1 MTITAAD
8 VSVAVNGDIRW
19 EAGGAGDGPYTVLEL
34 HRFLQDLA
42 DAASS
47 SGDDLI
53 DITSS
58 TPSERSTDNII
69 TLLGTYN
76 IDDIMAEHLYDGSIT
91 QASGDEMYSGLVV
104 VGSVFGTTTLQ
115 VVQDNTLYDGDTPF
129 WGTGLNPVPAE
140 NILSRMLIKTR
151 TAGADIDGRRIR
163 VFARE
168 WGETFAEF
176 GVTMG
181 LGNSVAA
188 IFTVEDLNNQ
198 TAVGTVATWTTISNT
213 EGYQEID
220 LDNGDGAQP
229 YYAKWDYA
237 TYGVNDVYERTKW
250 LSMRGTA
257 ETLHTMDGELFR
269 GITHEIP
276 YDNELVS
283 EPVED
288 EVFTWGSGATAGSG
302 AALAIDD
309 NGDTGTIWIQLLTG
323 VPPVEDMQLT
333 GGTSG
338 TTVDADAGITA
349 RSLSPHFFGT
359 STGSA
364 IIGAYGICVDPTD
377 AGLNDKFFDLT
388 NTLRI
393 PPNNQDFIVGGLV
406 NGEDYVLVAWDDT
419 GIDFDQLTL
428 QTTLNGAA
436 ETAVVVTAAIPTDT
450 PQTGTIRVQLDD
462 GRYRKVPYTS
472 WTSSTFTIGSS
483 DWTDPNDA
491 TAPRNVFIS
500 YLDLLAT
507 GTSESVTIKY
517 SSDRTFYVRV
527 RDGGGT
533 PIKTFETTGAFT
545 SAGGSTTAIRTSDA

>member
-47 SGDDLI
+47 SGDDLL
-53 DITSS
+53 DITSG

-76 IDDIMAEHLYDGSIT
+76 IDADMAEHLYNGSIT

-104 VGSVFGTTTLQ
+104 VGAVYGTTTLQ
-115 VVQDNTLYDGDTPF
+115 VVQDNALYDTDTPF

-140 NILSRMLIKTR
+140 NILTRMLILTR
-151 TAGADIDGRRIR
+151 TGGADVDGKRIR

-168 WGETFAEF
+168 WGETYAEF
-176 GVTMG
+176 SVTMG

-188 IFTVEDLNNQ
+188 IFTVEDLNN
-198 TAVGTVATWTTISNT
+198 TTLDTTVGGWTTITNT

-220 LDNGDGAQP
+220 LDNGEGAQP
-229 YYAKWDYA
+229 YFAKWDYA
-237 TYGVNDVYERTKW
+237 TYSVNDVYERCKYIAR
-250 LSMRGTA
+250 RGTA
-257 ETLHTMDGELFR
+257 ETIHTMDGELFR

-276 YDNELVS
+276 YDNEQVG
-283 EPVED
+283 EPAED
-288 EVFTWGSGATAGSG
+288 ETFTWGTGATAGSG
-302 AALAIDD
+302 IALAIDD

-333 GGTSG
+333 GGTSS

-349 RSLSPHFFGT
+349 RTTSPHFFGT

-364 IIGAYGICVDPTD
+364 IIGAYGICVDPSD

-388 NTLRI
+388 NTQRI
-393 PPNNQDFIVGGLV
+393 PPNNQDFVVGGLV
-406 NGEDYVLVAWDDT
+406 SGEDYVLVAWDDT
-419 GIDFDQLTL
+419 GIDFDQF
-428 QTTLNGAA
+428 TT
-436 ETAVVVTAAIPTDT
+436 TATYNTSGITSIAVTPAIMSDT
-450 PQTGTIRVQLDD
+450 PQTGTLRIELDD
-462 GRYRKVPYTS
+462 GRYRKISYTS
-472 WTSSTFTIGSS
+472 WAGSTFTIPDTNFTSPDNSTSG
-483 DWTDPNDA
+483 N
-491 TAPRNVFIS
+491 NLFVS

-517 SSDRTFYVRV
+517 ASDRTFYVRV
-527 RDGGGT
+527 RDGGAS
-533 PIKTFETTGAFT
+533 PIKTFETTGSFT
-545 SAGGSTTAIRTSDA
+545 AAGGSTTAIRTTDI